1 MNLTF
6 DAAREGGFIFPG
18 ARGWINTRDTAHMQE
33 LAQDAALITTP
44 NSGVPA
50 EFLAYIGGE
59 LTLTAYIKGES
70 VKKAATAQQIRET
83 SRRSSSTITAPAPP
97 LPEAGPVPAPVP

>member
-44 NSGVPA
+44 KQPAAEARNATPGVGATPA
-50 EFLAYIGGE
+50 
-59 LTLTAYIKGES
+59 
-70 VKKAATAQQIRET
+70 
-83 SRRSSSTITAPAPP
+83 
-97 LPEAGPVPAPVP
+97 